1 MRYKVRLSRNVVLD
15 AFIEI
20 ESDSDIEAEE
30 AAIDLAMS
38 GEDVEWREIDSETV
52 SVTSSIVVSDDLR
65 GNEDEEI

>member
-20 ESDSDIEAEE
+20 ESDSDTAAEG

-52 SVTSSIVVSDDLR
+52 SVTSSIVVSDDPR
-65 GNEDEEI
+65 ENEDEEV

>member
-20 ESDSDIEAEE
+20 ESDSDTAAEE

-38 GEDVEWREIDSETV
+38 GDDVEWTEIDSETV
-52 SVTSSIVVSDDLR
+52 SVTSSVVVSDKND
-65 GNEDEEI
+65 DEE